1 MRNYGIK
8 SVMAH
13 ICLTACLMLVLVPLP
28 VQAQSSVGLSLRLSA
43 STVSPGGTVGLFG
56 LVTNNTGS
64 RLRTTVTYTSI
75 SACGIETNIGSTR
88 VALNPG
94 QTIQVTASYPL
105 APDACRGLYAVSIGA
120 DSGGKNA
127 SAGSSATA
135 YLTVQ

>member
-1 MRNYGIK
+1 MKIYAVK
-8 SVMAH
+8 KFMAH
-13 ICLTACLMLVLVPLP
+13 ICLAVCLMLVLVPLP
-28 VQAQSSVGLSLRLSA
+28 VQAQSSVGLSLRLSPT
-43 STVSPGGTVGLFG
+43 TVAVGGTVGLFG

-64 RLRTTVTYTSI
+64 RLRTTVTYSSV

-105 APDACRGLYAVSIGA
+105 APDACPGLYAVSISA
-120 DSGGKNA
+120 NSGGKNA
-127 SAGSSATA
+127 AATSATA